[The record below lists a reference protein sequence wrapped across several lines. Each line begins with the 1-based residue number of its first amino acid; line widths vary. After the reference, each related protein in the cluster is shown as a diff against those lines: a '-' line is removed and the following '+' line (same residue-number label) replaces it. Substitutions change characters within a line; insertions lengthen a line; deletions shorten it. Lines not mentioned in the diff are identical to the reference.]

1 MVRFLS
7 IVLLLAVVVSML
19 FFRSISAGN
28 LERQAGLLEQQAD
41 SHMKLLDSRVDTVES
56 DALSILSN
64 SNIKEYLSYPYTR
77 PAQKVQDALYSFQP
91 LVRWVLTID
100 RKSVV

>member
-1 MVRFLS
+1 MMRRSSTPCPTAGSAASRPLRRIAGRLQVQLMVRFLS

-28 LERQAGLLEQQAD
+28 LERQAGLMEQQAD
-41 SHMKLLDSRVDTVES
+41 NHMKLLDSRVDMVEN

-64 SNIKEYLSYPYTR
+64 SNIKE
-77 PAQKVQDALYSFQP
+77 
-91 LVRWVLTID
+91 
-100 RKSVV
+100 